1 MSLAVAGGFFT
12 IEPPG
17 YHLAE
22 KIALSEVS
30 AALGVGGGRRLQGRE
45 GQMISISRLCPET
58 KQKLSSP

>member
-1 MSLAVAGGFFT
+1 MSPALAGEFFT

-30 AALGVGGGRRLQGRE
+30 ATLGVGGGRRLQGRE
-45 GQMISISRLCPET
+45 GQMISYFQIMP
-58 KQKLSSP
+58 